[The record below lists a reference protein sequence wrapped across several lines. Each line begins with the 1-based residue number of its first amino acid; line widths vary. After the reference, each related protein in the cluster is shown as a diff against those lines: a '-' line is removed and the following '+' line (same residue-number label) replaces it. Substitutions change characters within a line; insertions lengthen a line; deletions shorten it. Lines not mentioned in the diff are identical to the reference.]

1 MMAWL
6 CSLSYVT
13 IWDASRGVAE
23 RGPGALMAKVDIR
36 RAYRNIPVH
45 PDDWVLMGMK
55 WEGDLFI
62 NTALTFGLRSASKKF
77 NAVADAVEWIV
88 KQQGVDY
95 VLHYLDDFVVIGQP
109 GSKECPRALATLLGV
124 FDQLGLPV
132 APEKLEGPTPC
143 ITFLGFQLDSAT
155 MEVRLPP
162 GKLSEVPAQVALAGP
177 RGQPG
182 GGRDSILAMELL
194 PIVMACVIWGPRWR
208 QSAVTAQCD
217 NEGAVAVVNSGYS
230 RVPRI
235 MHCLFFL
242 SGPTSRLR
250 YGRYMSLGYKT
261 PGRTPSPAI
270 T

>member
-1 MMAWL
+1 
-6 CSLSYVT
+6 
-13 IWDASRGVAE
+13 
-23 RGPGALMAKVDIR
+23 MAKVDIR

-62 NTALTFGLRSASKKF
+62 NTALTFGLRSAPKKF

-95 VLHYLDDFVVIGQP
+95 VLHYLDDFLVIGQP

-162 GKLSEVPAQVALAGP
+162 GKLSEVPDQVALAGP
-177 RGQPG
+177 RGRPG

-235 MHCLFFL
+235 MHLLRCLFFL
-242 SGPTSRLR
+242 SAPTLRLR